1 MAKQSALLW
10 ATVLSVLLFAGLQ
23 AVQVAA
29 QANSTTYGTGNNT
42 EVGRFIQTLNS
53 SGYTRFASL
62 LESSNTTATL
72 AAQNSTL
79 TVFAPTNEAFDPV
92 LQANPN
98 FTTDSATS
106 NTLLHHF
113 VRGYYNFSSLAY
125 IVGST
130 QLTSLDSSN
139 DTLVLNAINKFL
151 YVNNATIVDVN
162 VLHDGTFAVQG
173 INFVLPPSGQT
184 IGNLSLP
191 ILTPEENTTALAA
204 NATTLGL
211 AEEQR
216 AGIVL
221 RNNSYNTFLNWT
233 ALTNFNATL
242 QAQSSNQS
250 ITIFAPTDAAFA
262 NFEAANPGFSSNH
275 SEIFDLL
282 ANHVAVGYYP
292 QFLLATNASNNLTTL
307 ASGSLPVSVIDPDT
321 YVGPARVVDPNLVA
335 DNQIAVH
342 GVNNVIGLANVT
354 LANTTIAAP
363 PGVGQLGPQEVSRQH
378 AAHTNAGIYSSILT
392 LLSSTGLNDTLAAVA
407 NNASVTVFAPT
418 DQAFSNAGLAPTAS
432 KQSLNTSVLTPI
444 LEYHVAMG
452 YYPYAMLLNMSGSN
466 LTTTEGANLTVNVD
480 QNNIITIN
488 NASLVQPNLLADQYS
503 AAHGINEVLLL
514 PANSSAGAPPG
525 SPPAASPSS
534 APAPAPSG
542 ASQRSIG
549 YAVVSLVFAG
559 LLSVVALA

>member
-1 MAKQSALLW
+1 
-10 ATVLSVLLFAGLQ
+10 
-23 AVQVAA
+23 
-29 QANSTTYGTGNNT
+29 
-42 EVGRFIQTLNS
+42 
-53 SGYTRFASL
+53 
-62 LESSNTTATL
+62 
-72 AAQNSTL
+72 
-79 TVFAPTNEAFDPV
+79 V
-92 LQANPN
+92 LQADPN

-106 NTLLHHF
+106 TTLLHHF
-113 VRGYYNFSSLAY
+113 ARGYYNFSSLAY

-130 QLTSLDSSN
+130 QLTSLDGSN

-151 YVNNATIVDVN
+151 YVNNATITGVN
-162 VLHDGTFAVQG
+162 VLADNTFSVQG

-191 ILTPEENTTALAA
+191 ILTPLKNTTAVAT

-221 RNNSYNTFLNWT
+221 RNNSYNTFLNWA
-233 ALTNFNATL
+233 ALTNFNTTL
-242 QAQSSNQS
+242 QQQASNQS

-262 NFEAANPGFSSNH
+262 NFVAANPGFSSNY
-275 SEIFDLL
+275 ELIFDLL

-307 ASGSLPVSVIDPDT
+307 ASGNLTVAVIDPDT
-321 YVGPARVVDPNLVA
+321 YIGPARVVSPNLVA

-342 GVNNVIGLANVT
+342 GINNVIGLSNVS
-354 LANTTIAAP
+354 LPNTTMPAP
-363 PGVGQLGPQEVSRQH
+363 VGVGLLGPQEVSRLH
-378 AAHTNAGIYSSILT
+378 SALTNAGIYSSILT
-392 LLSSTGLNDTLAAVA
+392 LLSSTGLNSTLASAG
-407 NNASVTVFAPT
+407 NNGSLTVFAPT
-418 DQAFSNAGLAPTAS
+418 DQAFSNAGLAPTSS
-432 KQSLNTSVLTPI
+432 KQAVNATLITPI

-452 YYPYAMLLNMSGSN
+452 YYPYGLLLNMSGMN

-488 NASLVQPNLLADQYS
+488 NASLVQPNLLADQYA

-514 PANSSAGAPPG
+514 PANSSVGAPPG
-525 SPPAASPSS
+525 SPPAASPPSS

-549 YAVVSLVFAG
+549 YAAVSLVFAG
-559 LLSVVALA
+559 LLSVAALA